1 MKSSH
6 SDSYFHQLNEYLRW
20 QTERIRYLEGRIEL
34 IVQELESLKKQR
46 GVTIERIEYNFDQLK
61 VETLEGTLNVGL
73 SPAGLGAQ
81 SLDDATVGGRVIRTN
96 TARSESFGRIQKHV
110 YDYLQQSCPEE
121 LADLEATYGV
131 ELGPDFSDF
140 VIGDLKGQAAQRIE
154 YYLDSMADPKQAVL
168 TQEQEQIITD
178 KVIGDIRMA
187 MEQYVMK
194 MNQEGGAADD
204 SKGGK

>member
-1 MKSSH
+1 MNSSYPE
-6 SDSYFHQLNEYLRW
+6 SYFHQLNEYLRW

-34 IVQELESLKKQR
+34 IAHELELLKRQR
-46 GVTIERIEYNFDQLK
+46 GVTIEKIEYNFDQLK

-73 SPAGLGAQ
+73 SPAGLGDQ
-81 SLDDATVGGRVIRTN
+81 SLDDATAGGRVIKTN
-96 TARSESFGRIQKHV
+96 TARSKSFAHIQKQV

-131 ELGPDFSDF
+131 ELGPEFSSF

-154 YYLDSMADPKQAVL
+154 YYLDSMPDPKQAVL
-168 TQEQEQIITD
+168 TQEQERIITD
-178 KVIGDIRMA
+178 KVIGDIRLA

-204 SKGGK
+204 AKGGK